1 MEKSRMIKEFL
12 PWSTGQILQQLT
24 QTGYS
29 GEKKMLGVVGI
40 DDEFLT
46 YTVGSRCLL

>member
-1 MEKSRMIKEFL
+1 MEKSRMIKEFS

-29 GEKKMLGVVGI
+29 GEKKNVG
-40 DDEFLT
+40 
-46 YTVGSRCLL
+46 GSGHR